1 MEGKKILISV
11 ISQLRNLGLT
21 MLLTNEKRDSSSYML
36 QGPLN
41 FWIELTGFSFED
53 HRTQTETCRYQQ
65 AALGLS
71 AQETA
76 FRYSLESD
84 FFE

>member
-36 QGPLN
+36 QGP
-41 FWIELTGFSFED
+41 LTGFSFED